1 MKKIKLVNLFWI
13 FMLLASIPLEAK
25 CSPVVNIPMH
35 KKGSHVR
42 QRTEEPDISAS
53 LEQGILTININR
65 YLGMTKVYVND
76 TNGNNIM
83 CASAMIEGK
92 GSCSIDL
99 MSLESNIN
107 NVIVELGEQVY
118 WGVLNFKEE

>member
-42 QRTEEPDISAS
+42 QRTEEPGITAS

-76 TNGNNIM
+76 TNGNDIM

-92 GSCSIDL
+92 GSCSID
-99 MSLESNIN
+99 
-107 NVIVELGEQVY
+107 
-118 WGVLNFKEE
+118 